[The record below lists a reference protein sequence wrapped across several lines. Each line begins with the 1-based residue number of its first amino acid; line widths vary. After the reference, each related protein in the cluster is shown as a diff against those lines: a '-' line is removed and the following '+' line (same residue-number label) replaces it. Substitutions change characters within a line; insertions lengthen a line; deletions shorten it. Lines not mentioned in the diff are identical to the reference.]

1 MKKQNQLLE
10 ISAAKN
16 DNGELVGRLPADV
29 PLEFL
34 SLAYRAQNPVKAIRA
49 KCLDCCC
56 AQADE
61 VRKCVATDC
70 PSWPFRM
77 GTNPFRKKPVL
88 SKAERQRR
96 TALLQGA
103 PPASAKEKPRSRS
116 ANRAEAQPK
125 PSPAKKR
132 KMV

>member
-1 MKKQNQLLE
+1 MNKQNPLLE
-10 ISAAKN
+10 ISASKN
-16 DNGELVGRLPADV
+16 DEGELVGKIPAEV

-77 GTNPFRKKPVL
+77 GSNPFRKKPVL
-88 SKAERQRR
+88 TEAEKMR
-96 TALLQGA
+96 
-103 PPASAKEKPRSRS
+103 
-116 ANRAEAQPK
+116 RAELLHGG
-125 PSPAKKR
+125 SD